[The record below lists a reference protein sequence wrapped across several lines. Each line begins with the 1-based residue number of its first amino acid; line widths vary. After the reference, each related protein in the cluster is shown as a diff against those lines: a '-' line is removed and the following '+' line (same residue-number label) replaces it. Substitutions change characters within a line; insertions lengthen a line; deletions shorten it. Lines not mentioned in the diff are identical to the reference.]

1 MHDRKKY
8 LIVGLGIT
16 GLSVVEYLLKQNAD
30 IVITDSRSNPPNLAK
45 IQSKYPQIPLLLG
58 AITIPED
65 VTDVIVS
72 PGIVVNTSL
81 PKYGD
86 IELFAR
92 AVDKP
97 VLAITG
103 SNGKSTVTTLLGEMA
118 RASGKNPGIGG
129 NLGTPALA
137 LLNQN
142 HDCYVLELSSFQL
155 ETTHSL
161 KPLAATIL
169 NLSIDHM
176 DRYANM
182 AEYQRAKLRIYQG
195 AQAAVV
201 NAEDPLTHAHDTAL
215 PVVSFGLDAGDYRVV
230 GEYITKGSERILP
243 LRDMAML
250 GKHNVANAMAALAMG
265 DLAGFDRSAMCAVLR
280 EFKGLEHRCEYI
292 SNKDNVLWVND
303 SKGTNPGATLAA
315 LHGLKDAISGKWVI
329 ILGGLGKNADFAE
342 LVEPI
347 RQYCKAAILIGKE
360 QQNFFT
366 LLHDKLPCHLAAD
379 LNSVVTLAKNIAAP
393 GDGVLFSPACASFD
407 MFNDYI
413 HRGRA
418 FKQHAI
424 GAIHN

>member
-1 MHDRKKY
+1 MSKKY
-8 LIVGLGIT
+8 LVVGLGIT
-16 GLSVVEYLLKQNAD
+16 GLSVVEYLSKQGAD
-30 IVITDSRSNPPNLAK
+30 FVITDSRANPPNLSLV
-45 IQSKYPQIPLLLG
+45 QSKYPHIPMLLG

-65 VTDVIVS
+65 ITDVIVS
-72 PGIVVNTSL
+72 PGVVVETDL

-86 IELFAR
+86 IELFAQV
-92 AVDKP
+92 VDKP

-129 NLGTPALA
+129 NLGTPALS
-137 LLNQN
+137 LLGYG
-142 HDCYVLELSSFQL
+142 HDIYILELSSFQL
-155 ETTHSL
+155 ETTTSL
-161 KPLAATIL
+161 KPLAATVL

-182 AEYQRAKLRIYQG
+182 AEYQRAKLRIYTG
-195 AQAAVV
+195 AQFAIT
-201 NAEDPLTHAHDTAL
+201 NAEDPLTQCTL
-215 PVVSFGLDAGDYRVV
+215 SGYSFGLESGDYRVID
-230 GEYITKGSERILP
+230 GYLAKDSERIMP
-243 LRDMAML
+243 ISEMAML
-250 GKHNVANAMAALAMG
+250 GKHNVANALAALAMG
-265 DLAGFDRSAMCAVLR
+265 DLAGFDRNAMCKVLR
-280 EFKGLEHRCEYI
+280 QFKGLEHRCEYV
-292 SNKDNVLWVND
+292 SNKDNILWIND

-315 LHGLKDAISGKWVI
+315 LQGLKDAITGKWVI

-347 RQYCKAAILIGKE
+347 RQACKAAILIGKE
-360 QQNFFT
+360 QQNFWD
-366 LLHDKLPCHLAAD
+366 LLHEQLPCHLAKD
-379 LNSVVTLAKNIAAP
+379 LNAVVALAREIAVA

-424 GAIHN
+424 EAIHS